1 MMSFLECCFE
11 NLPLTIKTC
20 INKLNEVLHS
30 RDKYIFHVKSRV
42 LKYLSSVFVLFVF
55 WSICLAN
62 AGGSESIQ
70 ISTLTMCCHHFTN
83 ANAQDNEI
91 YDWNEV
97 FIHLISSKIFKAE
110 LLSYCNAFLHNL
122 ILKWSEWQAAHF
134 LRGGEDLSLVLRY
147 LWSWYCVKSEMQG
160 SLKREYSPFERLNKF
175 KNTSWSLGA
184 FQNTYEFR
192 GICKTSIIF
201 WYLFSLVYQYN
212 THQHNTVVLLQVC
225 KYHLYDL
232 SKKQNKS

>member
-1 MMSFLECCFE
+1 MLGEPLTAEEVCIFYQISLKSPTIFLQIFIESVLLRLRSSWLKQMWTKTENWTMMSFLECCFE

-30 RDKYIFHVKSRV
+30 PDKYIFHVISRA

-83 ANAQDNEI
+83 ANAQDNAI

-97 FIHLISSKIFKAE
+97 FIHIHSLYQFKMFSWG
-110 LLSYCNAFLHNL
+110 LNHGHHNL
-122 ILKWSEWQAAHF
+122 QTTETIVVEK
-134 LRGGEDLSLVLRY
+134 GLV
-147 LWSWYCVKSEMQG
+147 S
-160 SLKREYSPFERLNKF
+160 
-175 KNTSWSLGA
+175 
-184 FQNTYEFR
+184 
-192 GICKTSIIF
+192 
-201 WYLFSLVYQYN
+201 
-212 THQHNTVVLLQVC
+212 
-225 KYHLYDL
+225 
-232 SKKQNKS
+232 